1 MKLQSNCP
9 KNMTKY
15 IFDYAF
21 TKKPLKADKM
31 WQKLQLRETF
41 VKSQL
46 FPYKV
51 EFDAP
56 SQKGPFEKGE
66 LNIHHGPLMSLHGAI
81 GEVKVGYRDLQ
92 YFYGSYV
99 LTFRWIRPTR
109 LEFFKDGNQIT
120 VRLTYFVRPWIKPFW
135 AGFNWIFWRLFP
147 VTFIV

>member
-1 MKLQSNCP
+1 VKNQSECP
-9 KNMTKY
+9 QNMTEY
-15 IFDYAF
+15 VFEYAF
-21 TKKPLKADKM
+21 TKKPAKAEKM
-31 WQKLQLRETF
+31 WELLQLRETF

-56 SQKGPFEKGE
+56 SQKGAFLEGE

-81 GEVKVGYRDLQ
+81 GKVAPKYRDLQ
-92 YFYGSYV
+92 YHYGSYI
-99 LTFRWIRPTR
+99 LSFRWIRPTR
-109 LEFFKDGNQIT
+109 LEFFRDKNQIT

-135 AGFNWIFWRLFP
+135 AGFNEFFWRLFP